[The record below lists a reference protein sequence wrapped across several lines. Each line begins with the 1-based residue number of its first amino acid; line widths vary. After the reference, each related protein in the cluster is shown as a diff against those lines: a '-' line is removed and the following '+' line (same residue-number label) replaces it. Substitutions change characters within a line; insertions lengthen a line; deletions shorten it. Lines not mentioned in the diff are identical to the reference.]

1 MKKIEGQMADVIKE
15 IISEGDSVVEIEG
28 KEYYLTLTE
37 KPEKTVAED
46 VEADPKLKQ
55 KLLQAKMDIFNGK
68 TYTTDEVGE
77 MIDQGKLQMNLEQTE
92 QALEA
97 FRNLRSQHYTQFETV
112 EHKKRLLDNIQE
124 KVILLSTSIPVK
136 KGE

>member
-1 MKKIEGQMADVIKE
+1 MKKIEGQMAGVIKE

-46 VEADPKLKQ
+46 AEADPELKQ
-55 KLLQAKMDIFNGK
+55 KLLQAKMDILHGK

-77 MIDQGKLQMNLEQTE
+77 MIDQGKL
-92 QALEA
+92 
-97 FRNLRSQHYTQFETV
+97 
-112 EHKKRLLDNIQE
+112 
-124 KVILLSTSIPVK
+124 
-136 KGE
+136 